1 MEGAEALIPL
11 FPLRRVLFPKGG
23 LTLGVF
29 EPRYRAMLADL
40 QAAKRPRTFGIVLI
54 QRGREVGMEA
64 DVHTTGTLARIERR
78 WEDEGLIRLAVRG
91 MRRFQIQALEG
102 GKLYPRAWVNALPE
116 EDGDPEACA
125 ELAAQVQASFRAYLR
140 HTQPRGWRRVI
151 PSDPRDL
158 AYLVAHTVQCPLSE
172 KQALLEAPTTQA
184 RLELVAQI
192 LRRERR
198 FLLRFGQGS
207 SAERW
212 GPFAVN

>member
-1 MEGAEALIPL
+1 MEGDEALIPL
-11 FPLRRVLFPKGG
+11 FPLRKVLFPKGG
-23 LTLGVF
+23 FTLGVF

-40 QAAKRPRTFGIVLI
+40 EEAKGPWVFGIVLI
-54 QRGREVGMEA
+54 ERGREVGMEP
-64 DVHTTGTLARIERR
+64 DVHAIGTLARIERR
-78 WEDEGLIRLAVRG
+78 WDTEELIHLTVRG
-91 MRRFQIQALEG
+91 LERFEIRAQEG
-102 GKLYPRAWVNALPE
+102 GKPYPRAWVSPLPE

-140 HTQPRGWRRVI
+140 HTQPRGWRRVV

-158 AYLVAHTVQCPLSE
+158 AYLVAQAVQCPLSE

-184 RLELVAQI
+184 RLELETQI

-198 FLLRFGQGS
+198 FFLRFGQGS

>member
-11 FPLRRVLFPKGG
+11 FPLRKVLFPKGG
-23 LTLGVF
+23 FALGVF
-29 EPRYRAMLADL
+29 EPRYRAMLSDL
-40 QAAKRPRTFGIVLI
+40 QQGKRPWTFGIVLI

-78 WEDEGLIRLAVRG
+78 WTDDGLIHLSVRG
-91 MRRFQIQALEG
+91 MRRFRILALEG
-102 GKLYPRAWVNALPE
+102 GKLYPRAWVTYLPE
-116 EDGDPEACA
+116 EDGDPEVCA
-125 ELAAQVQASFRAYLR
+125 ELMAQVQASFRAYLR

-151 PSDPRDL
+151 PSEPRDL
-158 AYLVAHTVQCPLSE
+158 AYLVAQTVQCPLSE

-184 RLELVAQI
+184 RLDLEVQI